1 MTIDENNVIVIS
13 KDDTE
18 EMKIL
23 SRGVV
28 VCLEII
34 SSFSIDGKYIPSH
47 IPSGRMSSEETS
59 SLYIALYSEL
69 IHLNIHR
76 PKKLQKMK
84 PKKLLKK
91 IRPALPFVLGI
102 YRNGTPD
109 YRFQSIRVDES
120 VTDDTILEC
129 FAVEFKKSIIQ
140 GASYITDFIKQFYGE
155 EKIND

>member
-13 KDDTE
+13 KEDTE

-28 VCLEII
+28 ICLEII
-34 SSFSIDGKYIPSH
+34 SSFSIDGKYIPSN

-59 SLYIALYSEL
+59 SLYITLYSEL

-84 PKKLLKK
+84 LKKLLKK

-102 YRNGTPD
+102 YRHGTPD
-109 YRFQSIRVDES
+109 YRFQSMRVDES

-140 GASYITDFIKQFYGE
+140 GVSYITDFTKQFYGE